1 MTRHRWGDR
10 NVISSNKTERDCL
23 NECGIVKVTRHEFEG
38 GREQHWV
45 EFWRGLERIQCAGT
59 PVCERICEAAECVDS
74 NSL

>member
-10 NVISSNKTERDCL
+10 KVISPNKTERDCL

-45 EFWRGLERIQCAGT
+45 EFWRGLERIDCAHT
-59 PVCERICEAAECVDS
+59 PACEPQFETLRCMAVEG
-74 NSL
+74 